1 MSEIQ
6 VVAKGRFLM
15 VQNEI
20 QVILPPNLD
29 HELRNYFYHVA
40 KEAVDQIRIET
51 SFNKEIFRLGEAC
64 EYLSVSRST
73 LKKFI
78 REKGLKVSIIN
89 DCQFIRKEEL
99 ARFIKEY
106 EV

>member
-1 MSEIQ
+1 ME
-6 VVAKGRFLM
+6 
-15 VQNEI
+15 
-20 QVILPPNLD
+20 VILTPDL
-29 HELRNYFYHVA
+29 EKKLRNYFYQVA
-40 KEAVDQIRIET
+40 KEAVEKVRVET
-51 SFNKEIFRLGEAC
+51 SLNKEIFRLGEAC

-78 REKGLKVSIIN
+78 REKGLKVSVIN

>member
-1 MSEIQ
+1 MGFQ
-6 VVAKGRFLM
+6 
-15 VQNEI
+15 QI
-20 QVILPPNLD
+20 QVILPDEMDQP
-29 HELRNYFYHVA
+29 LRKYFYQVA
-40 KEAVDQIRIET
+40 KEAVDQVRMET
-51 SFNKEIFRLGEAC
+51 SLSKEIFRLGEAC
-64 EYLSVSRST
+64 EYLSCSRST

-78 REKGLKVSIIN
+78 NQRGLKVSVIG

>member
-1 MSEIQ
+1 MGFQQIE
-6 VVAKGRFLM
+6 
-15 VQNEI
+15 
-20 QVILPPNLD
+20 VILPD
-29 HELRNYFYHVA
+29 EMDQSLRKYFYQVA
-40 KEAVDQIRIET
+40 KEAVDQVRIET
-51 SFNKEIFRLGEAC
+51 SLNKEVFRLGEAC
-64 EYLSVSRST
+64 EYLSCSRST

-78 REKGLKVSIIN
+78 KQRGLKVSIIG

>member
-1 MSEIQ
+1 MEYAKIQ
-6 VVAKGRFLM
+6 VL
-15 VQNEI
+15 
-20 QVILPPNLD
+20 LPPDLD
-29 HELRNYFYHVA
+29 RELRRYFYRVA
-40 KEAVDQIRIET
+40 KEAVDQVRIET
-51 SFNKEIFRLGEAC
+51 SLSKEVFRLGEAC
-64 EYLSVSRST
+64 KYLSCSRST

-78 REKGLKVSIIN
+78 REKGLKVSIIG

>member
-1 MSEIQ
+1 
-6 VVAKGRFLM
+6 
-15 VQNEI
+15 
-20 QVILPPNLD
+20 
-29 HELRNYFYHVA
+29 
-40 KEAVDQIRIET
+40 
-51 SFNKEIFRLGEAC
+51 NKEIFRLGEAC

>member
-1 MSEIQ
+1 LE
-6 VVAKGRFLM
+6 
-15 VQNEI
+15 
-20 QVILPPNLD
+20 VILPPDLD
-29 HELRNYFYHVA
+29 RELRNYFYHVA
-40 KEAVDQIRIET
+40 IEAVDQVRIET
-51 SFNKEIFRLGEAC
+51 SFNKEVFRLGEAC

-78 REKGLKVSIIN
+78 REKGLKVSVIN

>member
-1 MSEIQ
+1 MEFQ
-6 VVAKGRFLM
+6 
-15 VQNEI
+15 QI
-20 QVILPPNLD
+20 QVILPD
-29 HELRNYFYHVA
+29 EMDQSLRKYFYQVA
-40 KEAVDQIRIET
+40 KEAVDQVRMET
-51 SFNKEIFRLGEAC
+51 SLSKEIFRLGEAC
-64 EYLSVSRST
+64 EYLSCSRST

-78 REKGLKVSIIN
+78 NQRGLKVSVIG

>member
-1 MSEIQ
+1 MTQKSFQ
-6 VVAKGRFLM
+6 VL
-15 VQNEI
+15 
-20 QVILPPNLD
+20 LPPELD
-29 HELRNYFYHVA
+29 RELRNYFYFVA
-40 KEAVDQIRIET
+40 REAVDQVRVET
-51 SFNKEIFRLGEAC
+51 SLSKEVFRLGEAC
-64 EYLSVSRST
+64 EYLSCSRST

-78 REKGLKVSIIN
+78 NQRGLKVSIIG

>member
-1 MSEIQ
+1 MKS
-6 VVAKGRFLM
+6 
-15 VQNEI
+15 EI
-20 QVILPPNLD
+20 QVILPSDLD
-29 HELRNYFYHVA
+29 HELRLYFYRVA

-51 SFNKEIFRLGEAC
+51 TLNKEIFRLGEAC

-99 ARFIKEY
+99 ARFIKEF

>member
-1 MSEIQ
+1 
-6 VVAKGRFLM
+6 M
-15 VQNEI
+15 VQKEI

-64 EYLSVSRST
+64 EYL
-73 LKKFI
+73 KKFI

>member
-1 MSEIQ
+1 MTSIVFIQ
-6 VVAKGRFLM
+6 IGGIRM
-15 VQNEI
+15 E
-20 QVILPPNLD
+20 VILTPDL
-29 HELRNYFYHVA
+29 EKKLRNYFYQVA
-40 KEAVDQIRIET
+40 KESIEQVRVET
-51 SFNKEIFRLGEAC
+51 SLSKEIFRLGEAC

-78 REKGLKVSIIN
+78 REKGLKVSIIG

-106 EV
+106 EL

>member
-1 MSEIQ
+1 MESTKIQ
-6 VVAKGRFLM
+6 VL
-15 VQNEI
+15 
-20 QVILPPNLD
+20 LPPDLD
-29 HELRNYFYHVA
+29 QELRRYFYRVA
-40 KEAVDQIRIET
+40 KEAIDRIRIET

-89 DCQFIRKEEL
+89 DYQFIRKEEL

>member
-1 MSEIQ
+1 MKQQSFQ
-6 VVAKGRFLM
+6 VL
-15 VQNEI
+15 
-20 QVILPPNLD
+20 LPPDLD
-29 HELRNYFYHVA
+29 QELRKYFYHVA
-40 KEAVDQIRIET
+40 KEAVDQVRIET
-51 SFNKEIFRLGEAC
+51 SLNKEIFRLGEAC

-78 REKGLKVSIIN
+78 HEKGLKVSTIN
-89 DCQFIRKEEL
+89 DCKFIRKEEL

>member
-1 MSEIQ
+1 MGFQ
-6 VVAKGRFLM
+6 
-15 VQNEI
+15 QI
-20 QVILPPNLD
+20 QVILPD
-29 HELRNYFYHVA
+29 EMDQSLRKYFYQVA
-40 KEAVDQIRIET
+40 KEAVDQVRMET
-51 SFNKEIFRLGEAC
+51 SLSKEIFRLGEAC
-64 EYLSVSRST
+64 EYLSCSRST

-78 REKGLKVSIIN
+78 NQRGLKVSVIG

>member
-1 MSEIQ
+1 
-6 VVAKGRFLM
+6 M
-15 VQNEI
+15 VQKEI

-64 EYLSVSRST
+64 D
-73 LKKFI
+73 I
-78 REKGLKVSIIN
+78 
-89 DCQFIRKEEL
+89 
-99 ARFIKEY
+99 
-106 EV
+106 

>member
-1 MSEIQ
+1 MESTKIQ
-6 VVAKGRFLM
+6 VL
-15 VQNEI
+15 
-20 QVILPPNLD
+20 LPPDLD
-29 HELRNYFYHVA
+29 QELRRYFYQVA
-40 KEAVDQIRIET
+40 KETIDRIRIEA

-64 EYLSVSRST
+64 EYLSCSRST

-78 REKGLKVSIIN
+78 REKGLKVSVVG
-89 DCQFIRKEEL
+89 DCQFIRREEL

>member
-1 MSEIQ
+1 ME
-6 VVAKGRFLM
+6 
-15 VQNEI
+15 VQQI
-20 QVILPPNLD
+20 QVILPD
-29 HELRNYFYHVA
+29 EMDQSLRKYFYQVA
-40 KEAVDQIRIET
+40 KEAVDQVRIET